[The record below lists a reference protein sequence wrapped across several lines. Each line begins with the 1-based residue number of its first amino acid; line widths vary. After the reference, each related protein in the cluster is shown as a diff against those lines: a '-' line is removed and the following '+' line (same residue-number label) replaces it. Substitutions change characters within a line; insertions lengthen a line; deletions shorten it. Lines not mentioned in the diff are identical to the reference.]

1 MLCSEG
7 AKRKLGIIF
16 RLMRETKSFEADPY
30 VKKGLCEHAKLSCL
44 EHGWNPESPQ
54 TRKIFFP
61 SCLVGEVFITKS
73 TAITAHG
80 PLKDRCCFGS

>member
-44 EHGWNPESPQ
+44 EHGWNPV
-54 TRKIFFP
+54 TTNK
-61 SCLVGEVFITKS
+61 
-73 TAITAHG
+73 
-80 PLKDRCCFGS
+80 KDFLSIVSGGGSVYH